1 MILVVGGIKG
11 GSGKSTI
18 ATNLAVLRSQ
28 AGHDVLLVDA
38 DEQGSAAEFSEQR
51 SVLHPDRPTF
61 TCVRLAGASVR
72 SELRRL
78 APRYQDV
85 IIDTGGRDTTSQRA
99 ALTVADVMLIPFP
112 PGSFDLWTVRQVS
125 KLIEEM
131 HAAHD
136 FDALAVLNRGE
147 PRGSDNQDAL
157 GLLRDATAFRT
168 LDASLGSRKAF
179 KTAAGEGLGVV
190 ELRPG
195 DPKANR
201 EIEDLYQ
208 AVYADAVLATAN

>member
-28 AGHDVLLVDA
+28 IGHDVLLVDA

-61 TCVRLAGASVR
+61 TCVRLVGASVR

-179 KTAAGEGLGVV
+179 KTAAGEGLVHPRRTSCASGCCSASAGYASTH
-190 ELRPG
+190 LRPR
-195 DPKANR
+195 AER
-201 EIEDLYQ
+201 
-208 AVYADAVLATAN
+208 

>member
-28 AGHDVLLVDA
+28 AGYDVLLVDA

-51 SVLHPDRPTF
+51 NALHPDLPAF

-131 HAAHD
+131 HTAHD
-136 FDALAVLNRGE
+136 FEAFAVLNRGE

-157 GLLRDATAFRT
+157 GLLRDATSFPT
-168 LDASLGSRKAF
+168 LDTPLGSRKAF

-190 ELRPG
+190 ELRPA
-195 DPKANR
+195 DAKANR
-201 EIEDLYQ
+201 EIEDLHR
-208 AVYADAVLATAN
+208 AVYIDAVAVTAV

>member
-51 SVLHPDRPTF
+51 SALHPDHPTF

-131 HAAHD
+131 RAAHD
-136 FDALAVLNRGE
+136 FHALAVLNRGE

>member
-11 GSGKSTI
+11 GTGKITI

-51 SVLHPDRPTF
+51 NALHPDLPAF
-61 TCVRLAGASVR
+61 TCVRLAGTSVR

-112 PGSFDLWTVRQVS
+112 PG
-125 KLIEEM
+125 
-131 HAAHD
+131 
-136 FDALAVLNRGE
+136 
-147 PRGSDNQDAL
+147 
-157 GLLRDATAFRT
+157 
-168 LDASLGSRKAF
+168 
-179 KTAAGEGLGVV
+179 
-190 ELRPG
+190 
-195 DPKANR
+195 
-201 EIEDLYQ
+201 
-208 AVYADAVLATAN
+208 

>member
-51 SVLHPDRPTF
+51 SALHPDRPTF
-61 TCVRLAGASVR
+61 TCVRLAGTSVR

-99 ALTVADVMLIPFP
+99 ALTVADVILIPFP

>member
-18 ATNLAVLRSQ
+18 ATNLAVLRAQ
-28 AGHDVLLVDA
+28 VGRDVLLVDA

-51 SVLHPDRPTF
+51 SALHPDLPAF

-131 HAAHD
+131 RAAHD

-147 PRGSDNQDAL
+147 PRGSDNRDAL
-157 GLLRDATAFRT
+157 GLLRDTTAFRT
-168 LDASLGSRKAF
+168 LDTPLGSRKAF

-190 ELRPG
+190 ELRPA
-195 DPKANR
+195 DSKANR
-201 EIEDLYQ
+201 EIEDLHRV
-208 AVYADAVLATAN
+208 VYEDAVTATAA

>member
-28 AGHDVLLVDA
+28 AGYDVLLVDA

-51 SVLHPDRPTF
+51 NALHPDLPAF

-136 FDALAVLNRGE
+136 FDAFAVLNRGE

-168 LDASLGSRKAF
+168 LDTPLGSRKTF

-190 ELRPG
+190 ELRPA
-195 DPKANR
+195 DAKANR
-201 EIEDLYQ
+201 EIEDLHR
-208 AVYADAVLATAN
+208 AVYADAVAMTA